1 MIGLDTNVLLR
12 YLLEDDTHQT
22 ERVHQ
27 SMAQAR
33 QRHERMFVSG
43 VVLCEVVW
51 ALSTIGGHSKLQIL
65 AGLEQIVTTDVFEI
79 EEKDSTVSAIE
90 QFRSGKG
97 DFADYLIGQIHLRRG
112 CRHTLT
118 FDKALH
124 RTHGFA
130 SL

>member
-12 YLLEDDTHQT
+12 YLLEDDPDQT
-22 ERVHQ
+22 EHAHRA
-27 SMAQAR
+27 MAQAR
-33 QRHERMFVSG
+33 RRHERMFVSG
-43 VVLCEVVW
+43 IVLCEVVW
-51 ALSTIGGHSKLQIL
+51 ALSTIAGQSKLQIL
-65 AGLEQIVTTDVFEI
+65 AGLEQIMTTDVFEI
-79 EEKDSTVSAIE
+79 EEKDSTLAAIE
-90 QFRSGKG
+90 QFRTGKG

-112 CRHTLT
+112 CLHTLT